1 MAYQMSASG
10 MLPNTS
16 LTPTCVAGH
25 IRLVRLYPTYVTDD
39 TQVAYVAHTATG
51 TTREGLRATHEYV
64 RAYSTT
70 LTVLRERLR
79 LRRMILPCDEHVIR

>member
-1 MAYQMSASG
+1 MQ
-10 MLPNTS
+10 
-16 LTPTCVAGH
+16 
-25 IRLVRLYPTYVTDD
+25 LVRLHPTYVTDD
-39 TQVAYVAHTATG
+39 TQVAHVTHTATV

-79 LRRMILPCDEHVIR
+79 LRRMILPYDEHVIR

>member
-1 MAYQMSASG
+1 

-16 LTPTCVAGH
+16 LTPQVCAGH
-25 IRLVRLYPTYVTDD
+25 MQLVRLHPTRVTDG
-39 TQVAYVAHTATG
+39 TQVAYVAHTATV

-79 LRRMILPCDEHVIR
+79 L